1 MILNQLSEMVI
12 GAAIEVHRELGPGLL
27 ESVYEACL
35 SHELYERGL
44 VVERQKALPVRYKSV
59 LVDLGLRLDL
69 IVDGQLI
76 IEIKSVERLERV
88 HEKQLLSYLKLS
100 GCHLGLLMNFNVPLM
115 REGIRR
121 IVHRFPEAQQ
131 KPIPSAPSASS
142 A

>member
-1 MILNQLSEMVI
+1 MILNQLSEHVI

-35 SHELYERGL
+35 VHELCERGL
-44 VVERQKALPVRYKSV
+44 GIERQKALPVRYKSV
-59 LVDLGLRLDL
+59 LVDPGLRLDL
-69 IVDGQLI
+69 IVDRRLI
-76 IEIKSVERLERV
+76 VEIKSVERLERV
-88 HEKQLLSYLKLS
+88 HEKQLLSYLRLS
-100 GCHLGLLMNFNVPLM
+100 GCHLGLLVNFNVRLM

-121 IVHRFPEAQQ
+121 IVHRFPEGEE